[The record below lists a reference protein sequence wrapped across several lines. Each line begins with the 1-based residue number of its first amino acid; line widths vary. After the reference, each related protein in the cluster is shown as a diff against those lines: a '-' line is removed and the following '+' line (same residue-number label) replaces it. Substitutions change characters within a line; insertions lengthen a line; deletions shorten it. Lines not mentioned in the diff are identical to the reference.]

1 MRTIL
6 NISMPN
12 AMAKKIEQETKKG
25 AYASKSEFI
34 RFLFRAWEEE
44 TLYQELKQSR
54 KEIKEGKGLLL
65 KSLKDLR

>member
-12 AMAKKIEQETKKG
+12 SMAKKIEQETKKG
-25 AYASKSEFI
+25 DFASKSEFI
-34 RFLFRAWEEE
+34 RSLFRAWEEE

-54 KEIKEGKGLLL
+54 KEIREGKGIKL